1 MWRGSHGKSG
11 IANVK
16 MLRTTWLID
25 KAFLGDPK
33 IPFLSPKMRRPSQ
46 QIDRNKE
53 TFYIQTEV
61 FAVQVTIHIRDLSF
75 CILNISFIHQVHFQD
90 GKECAA
96 IKELYSLLKDHRNP

>member
-1 MWRGSHGKSG
+1 MWRGSDGKSG
-11 IANVK
+11 ITNVK

-61 FAVQVTIHIRDLSF
+61 FAVQLTIHS
-75 CILNISFIHQVHFQD
+75 
-90 GKECAA
+90 A
-96 IKELYSLLKDHRNP
+96 Y